1 MKIIRNEK
9 FVKTRR
15 QIGIVLSV
23 AGILTLLAGMILTL
37 VSDPATYAVYTWLTL
52 PVGFLLSQV
61 GLYFSHRYVR
71 KPRPDERLDEGLAK
85 VAKDGRLY
93 HYVLPAPHVLL
104 SYAGPIVLVPKYQ
117 SGNITVQGDKWTQKG
132 LGLRRFFGQENIG
145 NPTAEAEYQVKQL
158 AKFISQNAP
167 TLADKELPI
176 AAIIVFTVKDG
187 GTLDLA
193 KSALPAL
200 HYSKLKGFWKQ
211 RRQDKPLPAADYA
224 ALQAAFDAAA
234 QGATQTEI

>member
-1 MKIIRNEK
+1 MTILRNES
-9 FVKTRR
+9 FIAARR
-15 QIGIVLSV
+15 KWGIALSL
-23 AGILTLLAGMILTL
+23 AGILVLLGGMITTF
-37 VSDPATYAVYTWLTL
+37 VADPETYALYTWLTL

-71 KPRPDERLDEGLAK
+71 RPRPDERLEEGLDK

-104 SYAGPIVLVPKYQ
+104 SPAGPIVLVAKFQ
-117 SGNITVQGDKWTQKG
+117 SGDISVDGDKWTQKG
-132 LGLRRFFGQENIG
+132 LGLRRIFGQEAIG
-145 NPTAEAEYQVKQL
+145 NPTAEAEYHVKQL

-167 TLADKELPI
+167 ELAEKELPI
-176 AAIIVFTVKDG
+176 GAIIVFTLKNG

-193 KSALPAL
+193 KSSIPAM

-211 RRQDKPLPAADYA
+211 RKQDKPLPVADYQ
-224 ALQAAFDAAA
+224 ALRKAFDAAVKK
-234 QGATQTEI
+234 